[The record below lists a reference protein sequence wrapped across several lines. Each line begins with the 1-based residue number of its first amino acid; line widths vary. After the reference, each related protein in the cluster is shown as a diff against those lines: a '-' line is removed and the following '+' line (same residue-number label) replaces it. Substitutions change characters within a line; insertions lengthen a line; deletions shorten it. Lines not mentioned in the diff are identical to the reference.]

1 MVSWCF
7 YCFYA
12 LETLLVSN
20 VYSSIFARR
29 HCGRVHI
36 LFAVRHCG
44 RAGILFGLRLYLNS
58 GFILLF
64 QYYARSCNHE
74 CINQRLLQELKISV
88 PICLFVCS
96 FTNTDLMLQ
105 FFWLSLT
112 NDIIYFSVRHVDQK
126 YFDLPAQVKSVSL
139 ANIVPAALETD
150 IETFKAELRYLW
162 LCLVIL
168 FSTLMVC
175 GYFVRP
181 NTGFRVSNGH
191 TWCI

>member
-1 MVSWCF
+1 M
-7 YCFYA
+7 
-12 LETLLVSN
+12 LVLN

-36 LFAVRHCG
+36 LFAIRHCG
-44 RAGILFGLRLYLNS
+44 RAGILFGLRLYLNPS
-58 GFILLF
+58 FILLF

-74 CINQRLLQELKISV
+74 CINQRLLHGLKISV
-88 PICLFVCS
+88 PIQQAQKKKRTKKCLFVCS
-96 FTNTDLMLQ
+96 FTNTDLMLE

-112 NDIIYFSVRHVDQK
+112 NAIIYFSVRHVDQK
-126 YFDLPAQVKSVSL
+126 FFDLPAQVKSVSL

-168 FSTLMVC
+168 FLL
-175 GYFVRP
+175 
-181 NTGFRVSNGH
+181 
-191 TWCI
+191 